1 MELSGSARTPRFP
14 YISTIFEC
22 HTISRIYPSKIVW
35 AHCARAYHRELGRA
49 WHLTPHD
56 NHHSGRNMR
65 TCHTHFGEP
74 LGIALGWWDDRKSNH
89 KPVVLPYLPSL
100 GYFQPS
106 QPCALS
112 CLRLS
117 GHNFLVQKMRHNRNR
132 RPYELRIC
140 DKCDWH
146 SVQDEEHILL
156 TVRMNTLLT
165 FAHSTTSCSSHLNM
179 KIAQIV
185 WGLFWT
191 NQTFMVWPLLWL
203 SA

>member
-1 MELSGSARTPRFP
+1 MCGLTFLLQIEAIHGLIRFCTLQDSPTSQQFLNAMHAIRSREQAINIKQFELTLHERINGS
-14 YISTIFEC
+14 
-22 HTISRIYPSKIVW
+22 W
-35 AHCARAYHRELGRA
+35 RELDN
-49 WHLTPHD
+49 LTPHD
-56 NHHSGRNMR
+56 NHHSSRIMR

-185 WGLFWT
+185 
-191 NQTFMVWPLLWL
+191 
-203 SA
+203 